1 MPTFHFSPAAP
12 HCAPAVAATAASFG
26 LLGGTAA
33 LFASAGSTPA
43 FMPGSKLAQQAEQCP
58 YPLSHPARHGCLR
71 DIAAS
76 AARGHERDVVL
87 DRPVLP
93 PSRTEGRNPASG
105 SVMRVFLRKMLTI
118 TATKTVRLTAAMAP
132 KARAPSSC
140 MVVSKSE
147 A

>member
-1 MPTFHFSPAAP
+1 MPTFQPLTRRAAL
-12 HCAPAVAATAASFG
+12 CSAVAATAVSFG

-76 AARGHERDVVL
+76 AARGHERDALLVA
-87 DRPVLP
+87 
-93 PSRTEGRNPASG
+93 GASG
-105 SVMRVFLRKMLTI
+105 
-118 TATKTVRLTAAMAP
+118 
-132 KARAPSSC
+132 
-140 MVVSKSE
+140 KSD
-147 A
+147 